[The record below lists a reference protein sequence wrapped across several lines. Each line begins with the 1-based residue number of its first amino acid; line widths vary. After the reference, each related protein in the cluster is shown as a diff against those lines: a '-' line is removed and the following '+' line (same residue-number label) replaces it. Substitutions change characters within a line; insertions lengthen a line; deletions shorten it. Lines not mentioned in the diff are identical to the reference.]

1 MTYVSVQDLLNW
13 LGGTVTGST
22 CYMWELTIPSGSI
35 NDHIIYGEHYLH
47 NILGD
52 TRWNATTDYTSGS
65 LRQLIRNYVSFRVLV
80 VLTGGIITEGFLY
93 RTGMPIER
101 PQLLSTLTSMIESFK
116 SASEGELMKLQDIVV
131 YAEADQ
137 PAYGKTAP
145 PVM

>member
-1 MTYVSVQDLLNW
+1 MTYVSVQNVLDW
-13 LGGTVTGST
+13 LGGSITGST
-22 CYMWELTIPSGSI
+22 CYFWELVLPSGSVR
-35 NDHIIYGEHYLH
+35 DHITYGEYYLH
-47 NILGD
+47 NILGNSVWD
-52 TRWNATTDYTSGS
+52 ATTDYTSGS
-65 LRQLIRNYVSFRVLV
+65 LRQLIRNYISFRILV

-116 SASEGELMKLQDIVV
+116 IASEGELMKLQTIVV
-131 YAEADQ
+131 FANMDQ